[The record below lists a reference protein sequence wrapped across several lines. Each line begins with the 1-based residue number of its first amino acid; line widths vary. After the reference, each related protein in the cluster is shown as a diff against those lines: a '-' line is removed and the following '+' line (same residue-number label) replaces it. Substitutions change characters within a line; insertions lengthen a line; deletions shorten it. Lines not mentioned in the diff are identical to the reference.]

1 MSLINAGALPVTS
14 MLGICSGAFTGA
26 ANPLKGFGI
35 DIPYSD
41 GIAVNLKGK
50 ELPNSPKATIS
61 VGAQYTWNLPSGWEA
76 TLRGDY
82 YHQGETYSRI
92 YNTFADRINAWENV
106 NATFQVVNSGM
117 GLQVEAYVK
126 NLLDDEPLTDL
137 YLTDDSAGLF
147 QNGFFIEPRT
157 FGISVQKSF

>member
-1 MSLINAGALPVTS
+1 M
-14 MLGICSGAFTGA
+14 
-26 ANPLKGFGI
+26 
-35 DIPYSD
+35 
-41 GIAVNLKGK
+41 
-50 ELPNSPKATIS
+50 PNSPKATIS

-82 YHQGETYSRI
+82 YHQGESYARI

-126 NLLDDEPLTDL
+126 NLLDDEPLTDI
-137 YLTDDSAGLF
+137 YLTDDSSGLF
-147 QNGFFIEPRT
+147 QNGFILETRT
-157 FGISVQKSF
+157 FGISVQQSF